1 MTVQAT
7 DARALGPLPRATNAG
22 TNATAGARR
31 IAAAFES
38 AALDGRAA
46 FIPYVVAGYPD
57 AASSLAAALA
67 AADAGADL
75 IEIGLPYSDPL
86 ADGST
91 LQRAGSAALRAGATF
106 ERSLEL
112 TAELHARRPALPI
125 VAMGYTN
132 QVLGTDQGRARLERL
147 SAAGASGVIFADLTP
162 DEGAP
167 LEGAARDAELALV
180 YLVTPTTPQHRVA
193 QIASRTGG
201 FLYAV
206 SLVGVTGAREALAS
220 DVRPFLG
227 RVKSVSPVPVA
238 IGFGISKPEHAR
250 RLADAADGVIV
261 ASALVDALGADGRD
275 IAQMQTLAAG
285 IREATRRGVREER
298 SRPSSPPP
306 PGG

>member
-1 MTVQAT
+1 MTVQVA
-7 DARALGPLPRATNAG
+7 DARASSAPAAPSQAG

-38 AALDGRAA
+38 AQQDGRAA
-46 FIPYVVAGYPD
+46 FVPYVVAGYPD

-67 AADAGADL
+67 AVDAGADL

-112 TAELHARRPALPI
+112 VAQLHARRSVPI

-132 QVLGTDQGRARLERL
+132 QVLGTDQGRERLGRL
-147 SAAGASGVIFADLTP
+147 SAAGASGIILADLTP

-167 LEGAARDAELALV
+167 LEGAARGADLALV
-180 YLVTPTTPQHRVA
+180 YLVTPTTPQPRVA
-193 QIASRTGG
+193 EIAARTGG

-206 SLVGVTGAREALAS
+206 SLVGVTGARDALAS

-227 RVKSVSPVPVA
+227 RIKSVSPVPVA
-238 IGFGISKPEHAR
+238 IGFGISRPEHAQV
-250 RLADAADGVIV
+250 LADAADGVIV
-261 ASALVDALGADGRD
+261 ASALVDSLGADGRD
-275 IAQMQTLAAG
+275 IENMQALAAG
-285 IREATRRGVREER
+285 IREATRRGAPSER
-298 SRPSSPPP
+298 SRPSSSPRRR
-306 PGG
+306 G

>member
-1 MTVQAT
+1 VTVRVA
-7 DARALGPLPRATNAG
+7 DARASVPATPKSQAG

-31 IAAAFES
+31 IEAAFHS
-38 AALDGRAA
+38 AQQHGRAA

-67 AADAGADL
+67 VADAGADL

-91 LQRAGSAALRAGATF
+91 LQRAGSVALRAGATF

-112 TAELHARRPALPI
+112 IAQLHTSRPALPV

-132 QVLGTDQGRARLERL
+132 QVLGTDQGHERLGRL
-147 SAAGASGVIFADLTP
+147 SAAGASGIILADLTP

-167 LEGAARDAELALV
+167 LENAARDADLALV

-193 QIASRTGG
+193 EIALRTGG

-238 IGFGISKPEHAR
+238 IGFGISRPDHAR
-250 RLADAADGVIV
+250 GLADVADGVIV
-261 ASALVDALGADGRD
+261 ASALVDALGDDGRD
-275 IAQMQTLAAG
+275 IARMQTLAAG
-285 IREATRRGVREER
+285 IREATRRAAREER
-298 SRPSSPPP
+298 SHPSSPPRRR
-306 PGG
+306 G

>member
-1 MTVQAT
+1 VTVPVADT
-7 DARALGPLPRATNAG
+7 RPPLSPTADAQVG

-38 AALDGRAA
+38 SRHDGRAA
-46 FIPYVVAGYPD
+46 FIPYVVVGYPD

-67 AADAGADL
+67 AVDAGADL

-112 TAELHARRPALPI
+112 VAQLHAGRSALPI

-132 QVLGTDQGRARLERL
+132 QVLGTDQGRERLGRL
-147 SAAGASGVIFADLTP
+147 SAAGASGIILADLTP

-167 LEGAARDAELALV
+167 LEAAARDADLALV
-180 YLVTPTTPQHRVA
+180 YLVTPTTPQPRA
-193 QIASRTGG
+193 AEIAARTGG

-206 SLVGVTGAREALAS
+206 SLVGVTGAREALAN

-227 RVKSVSPVPVA
+227 RIKSVSPVPVA
-238 IGFGISKPEHAR
+238 IGFGISRPDHAR
-250 RLADAADGVIV
+250 RLADVADGVIV

-275 IAQMQTLAAG
+275 VESMQTLAAG
-285 IREATRRGVREER
+285 IREATRRGALGER
-298 SRPSSPPP
+298 SRPSSPPRRR
-306 PGG
+306 G